1 MESLLERLEKETP
14 SELQERSLESLRYFQ
29 QRVRSLKLTA
39 EGFYKQS
46 DLQKA
51 KRYLEGRMYTFFYN
65 AKTKKKLPY
74 WDRFPLVIILD
85 LREDG
90 FTGLN
95 LHYIPPRYRVRL
107 LYELYKYV
115 ILDDDEYAEEEM
127 RMRIKM
133 TYQLITGISKLK
145 MYKPCFKRYL
155 TTHIEGRALE
165 ITPNYWDTMAMLPL
179 AQWQKENARTV
190 YSESIRKINNQ

>member
-14 SELQERSLESLRYFQ
+14 SELQERSLESLRFFQ
-29 QRVRSLKLTA
+29 ARVRNLKISSEA
-39 EGFYKQS
+39 FYKQS

-51 KRYLEGRMYTFFYN
+51 KRLLEGRMYTFFYD

-115 ILDDDEYAEEEM
+115 ILDDDDMAEEEM

-133 TYQLITGISKLK
+133 TYKLIDGISKLK

-155 TTHIEGRALE
+155 TTQIEGRALE

-179 AQWQKENARTV
+179 AQWQKEKVRTV
-190 YSESIRKINNQ
+190 YSESIRKINS

>member
-1 MESLLERLEKETP
+1 MESLLVRLEKETP
-14 SELQERSLESLRYFQ
+14 SELQERSLESLRFFQ
-29 QRVRSLKLTA
+29 ARVRNLKLTA
-39 EGFYKQS
+39 ESFYKQS
-46 DLQKA
+46 DLQRA

-115 ILDDDEYAEEEM
+115 ILDDDDMAEEEM

-133 TYQLITGISKLK
+133 TYKLIDGISKLK

-155 TTHIEGRALE
+155 TTQIEGRALE

-179 AQWQKENARTV
+179 AQWQKEKARTV
-190 YSESIRKINNQ
+190 YSESIRKINS

>member
-1 MESLLERLEKETP
+1 MESLLLRLEKETP
-14 SELQERSLESLRYFQ
+14 SEIRERSIESLRYFQ

-46 DLQKA
+46 DLNKA
-51 KRYLEGRMYTFFYN
+51 IRYLEGRMYTFFYD
-65 AKTKKKLPY
+65 AKTKNKLPY

-95 LHYIPPRYRVRL
+95 LHYIQPRYRVRL

-115 ILDDDEYAEEEM
+115 ILDDDDMAEEEM
-127 RMRIKM
+127 SMRIKM
-133 TYQLITGISKLK
+133 TYQLINGISKLK
-145 MYKPCFKRYL
+145 MYRPCFKRYL
-155 TTHIEGRALE
+155 THRIEGRALE
-165 ITPNYWDTMAMLPL
+165 ITPNYWDVMAMLPT
-179 AQWQKENARTV
+179 AQWQKEKVRTV
-190 YSESIRKINNQ
+190 YSDSIRKINQ

>member
-1 MESLLERLEKETP
+1 MESLLERLESETP
-14 SELQERSLESLRYFQ
+14 SELRERSLESLRFFQ
-29 QRVRSLKLTA
+29 QRVRNLKISSEA
-39 EGFYKQS
+39 FYKQS

-51 KRYLEGRMYTFFYN
+51 KRLLEGRMYTFFYD

-115 ILDDDEYAEEEM
+115 ILDDDDMAEEEM

-133 TYQLITGISKLK
+133 TYKLIDGISKLK

-155 TTHIEGRALE
+155 TTQIEGRALE

-179 AQWQKENARTV
+179 AQWQKEKVRTV
-190 YSESIRKINNQ
+190 YSESIRKINS

>member
-1 MESLLERLEKETP
+1 MESLLVRLEKETP
-14 SELQERSLESLRYFQ
+14 SELKQRSLESLRYFQ
-29 QRVRSLKLTA
+29 QRVRTLKLTSEA
-39 EGFYKQS
+39 FYKQS
-46 DLQKA
+46 DLTKA
-51 KRYLEGRMYTFFYN
+51 KRYLEGRMYTFFYD

-115 ILDDDEYAEEEM
+115 VLDDDDMAEEEM

-133 TYQLITGISKLK
+133 TYKLIDGISKLK

-155 TTHIEGRALE
+155 TTQIEGRALE

-179 AQWQKENARTV
+179 AQWQKEKVRTV
-190 YSESIRKINNQ
+190 YSESIRKINS

>member
-1 MESLLERLEKETP
+1 MESLLERLNNESP
-14 SELQERSLESLRYFQ
+14 AELRERSIESLRYFQ
-29 QRVRSLKLTA
+29 QRVRTLKLSS
-39 EGFYKQS
+39 ENFYRQS
-46 DLQKA
+46 DLNKA
-51 KRYLEGRMYTFFYN
+51 KRYLEGRMYTFFYD

-115 ILDDDEYAEEEM
+115 ILDDDDMAEEEM

-133 TYQLITGISKLK
+133 TYQLINGISKLN
-145 MYKPCFKRYL
+145 MYKPCFKR
-155 TTHIEGRALE
+155 
-165 ITPNYWDTMAMLPL
+165 
-179 AQWQKENARTV
+179 
-190 YSESIRKINNQ
+190 

>member
-1 MESLLERLEKETP
+1 MESLLERLNNESP
-14 SELQERSLESLRYFQ
+14 AELKERSIESLRFFQ
-29 QRVRSLKLTA
+29 QRVRTLKLTA

-65 AKTKKKLPY
+65 AKTKNKLPY
-74 WDRFPLVIILD
+74 WDRFPLVLILE
-85 LREDG
+85 LKEDG

-107 LYELYKYV
+107 LYELYKFI

-133 TYQLITGISKLK
+133 TYQLLTGISKLK
-145 MYKPCFKRYL
+145 MFKPCFKRYL
-155 TTHIEGRALE
+155 TAQIDGRALE

-179 AQWQKENARTV
+179 AQWQKENARYV
-190 YSESIRKINNQ
+190 YSESLDIINKQ

>member
-1 MESLLERLEKETP
+1 MESLLERLESETP
-14 SELQERSLESLRYFQ
+14 SELRERSLESLRFFQ
-29 QRVRSLKLTA
+29 QRVRNLKITA

-51 KRYLEGRMYTFFYN
+51 KRLLEGRMYTFFYD
-65 AKTKKKLPY
+65 AKTKNKLPY
-74 WDRFPLVIILD
+74 WDRFPLVILLE
-85 LREDG
+85 LRQDG
-90 FTGLN
+90 FMGLN

-115 ILDDDEYAEEEM
+115 VFDEDAMAEEEM

-133 TYQLITGISKLK
+133 TYKLIDGISKLK

-155 TTHIEGRALE
+155 TTQIEGRALE

-190 YSESIRKINNQ
+190 YSESIRKINS